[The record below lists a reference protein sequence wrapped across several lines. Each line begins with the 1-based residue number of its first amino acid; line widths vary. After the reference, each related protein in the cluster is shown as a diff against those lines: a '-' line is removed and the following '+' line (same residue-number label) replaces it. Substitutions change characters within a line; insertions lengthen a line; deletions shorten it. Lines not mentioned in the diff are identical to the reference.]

1 MIFNYSS
8 DLLIK
13 HFDKLYRQPRIQA
26 QGENA
31 SARARPRGY
40 LGRTRRMKLH
50 AENEINMAA
59 TYLYQLHWLAHVNG
73 KIVKV
78 QPSIE
83 RPVDNAVLLGKILCP
98 NDNHFIALSG

>member
-1 MIFNYSS
+1 MIFNYFSN
-8 DLLIK
+8 LLIK

-40 LGRTRRMKLH
+40 LGRTRRMKLV

-59 TYLYQLHWLAHVNG
+59 TYLYKLHWLVHVNW

-83 RPVDNAVLLGKILCP
+83 RPVDKAVLFGKILCP
-98 NDNHFIALSG
+98 NDDHFMALSG